1 MQAPGTARDVSSLA
15 SYALGL
21 ACGTSSSFRL
31 GLPEFQLMRGHIVG
45 PAVRC
50 LYECWAQP
58 SGLLRHA
65 GESLI
70 YFMAVSPVV
79 RSLGRQWLP
88 IEWVMQMPGADL
100 RVSIVLTLIRA

>member
-1 MQAPGTARDVSSLA
+1 MQASGATLKASSLA

-31 GLPEFQLMRGHIVG
+31 GLPELQLMRGHIVG

-65 GESLI
+65 GGSVTG
-70 YFMAVSPVV
+70 A
-79 RSLGRQWLP
+79 
-88 IEWVMQMPGADL
+88 WVQIL
-100 RVSIVLTLIRA
+100 RVELNYREILGS

>member
-31 GLPEFQLMRGHIVG
+31 GLPEFRLMRGHIVG
-45 PAVRC
+45 PAVCC

-65 GESLI
+65 GGSFV
-70 YFMAVSPVV
+70 YFMAVTPFV
-79 RSLGRQWLP
+79 RSLGRQWP
-88 IEWVMQMPGADL
+88 PMRMGDADD
-100 RVSIVLTLIRA
+100 RS